1 METDT
6 EDTDEDHHVGGL
18 GVFSHKATALSHQH
32 WIEQVQCNGGFNVGC
47 TQAAEASHKTH
58 MRLASQ
64 RVRHMRDNETTK
76 KMQEYLCHHLLFEK
90 LVSIHESKKVHPAKK
105 TRTPSPGVDMKLN
118 LSMGTNLTSTTHQRQ
133 FLHSQVRVARVELMD
148 LLCNE
153 LSVPRSRES
162 YNSFSWLSWD
172 FSQKLTMPDG
182 VSYWATDTSYTA
194 GGVSSARRDVFFL
207 RGSEKVATLNA
218 IIFWNEL
225 IVF

>member
-18 GVFSHKATALSHQH
+18 GVFTHKTTALSHQH
-32 WIEQVQCNGGFNVGC
+32 WIEQVQCDGGFNVGC

-76 KMQEYLCHHLLFEK
+76 QMQEYLCHHLLFEK

-105 TRTPSPGVDMKLN
+105 TRASSPGVNMKLN

-207 RGSEKVATLNA
+207 RGSEKVL
-218 IIFWNEL
+218 IIFWD
-225 IVF
+225 V